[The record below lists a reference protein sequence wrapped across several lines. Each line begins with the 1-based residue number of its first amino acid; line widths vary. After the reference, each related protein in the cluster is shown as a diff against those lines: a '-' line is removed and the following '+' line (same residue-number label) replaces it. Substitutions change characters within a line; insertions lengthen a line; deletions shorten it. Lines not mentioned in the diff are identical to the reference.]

1 MIMTKEKGFLK
12 AQKLFEGLAELVE
25 DALQNRE
32 RIDLVERDLMQHLLR
47 IGLAL
52 LQAFVAGSGDGDVGA
67 TATPPGGA
75 EPKCRLPEQHQRR
88 YVSIFG
94 ELQIQRWVYGTR
106 EGQKIEYLPLD
117 ERLGLP
123 AGDFSYV
130 LEDWSQRLCVKEA
143 FAESAQGLATL
154 LGLRLSVR
162 SLEAMNRRLDAS
174 TEVFR
179 NQQAPPPL
187 AEEGSLVVV
196 TSDGKGVPMRR
207 PVQPSPTR
215 HQRRTKGEKANKKQ
229 MAYVGAVYT
238 IDPFARRADEV
249 LDEVLRHERARDR
262 PAPQH
267 KRVWAE
273 MTRADGDAAGDAAAV
288 GGACNGKDALFG
300 QLSDD
305 IVRRNRHVQ
314 RPVIFVSDGERA
326 LWEKQ
331 REYFPW
337 AIGVL
342 DIFHVLERLWL
353 AAHCLHHEGS
363 QQAASYVTERFRSLL
378 EGKVKNVIARLRTQA
393 RHQAGA
399 KRRTLRKV
407 ANYFA
412 NNQEHMQY
420 DDYLAQ
426 GYPIGSGVAEGA
438 CRHVV
443 KDRLEQSGMRWTV
456 AGAQAM
462 LHTRTIY
469 LNGDWENFNDYRIT
483 REQNELYAV
492 AV

>member
-1 MIMTKEKGFLK
+1 MIMTQEKGFLK
-12 AQKLFEGLAELVE
+12 AQELFERLQEVVE
-25 DALQNRE
+25 EALQNQQ
-32 RIDLVERDLMQHLLR
+32 RIDLVERDLMQHLLQL
-47 IGLAL
+47 GFAF
-52 LQAFVAGSGDGDVGA
+52 LQVFVARSGAGDVGA
-67 TATPPGGA
+67 TTTPPGDT
-75 EPKCRLPEQHQRR
+75 EPKRRLPEQHERR

-94 ELQIQRWVYGTR
+94 ELQIRRWVYGSR
-106 EGQKIEYLPLD
+106 EGQKIAYVPLD

-143 FAESAQGLATL
+143 FAEAAQGLETL

-179 NQQAPPPL
+179 AQQAPPPL
-187 AEEGSLVVV
+187 AEEGALVVV
-196 TSDGKGVPMRR
+196 TSDGKGVPLRR
-207 PVQPSPTR
+207 PVPAAPVR

-238 IDPFARRADEV
+238 IDPFVRSADDV
-249 LDEVLRHERARDR
+249 LDEVLRHERARGR
-262 PAPQH
+262 PTPQH

-273 MTRADGDAAGDAAAV
+273 MTRAERAAV
-288 GGACNGKDALFG
+288 AGLGNGKDALFG

-305 IVRRNRHVQ
+305 LVRRNRQVR

-353 AAHCLHHEGS
+353 AAHCLHPEGS
-363 QQAASYVTERFRSLL
+363 AAAESYVTERFRSLL
-378 EGKVKNVIARLRTQA
+378 EGKVKSVIAGLRTQA
-393 RHQAGA
+393 RQQAGA
-399 KRRTLRKV
+399 KRRTLRRA

-412 NNQEHMQY
+412 NNQDHMKY
-420 DDYLAQ
+420 HEYLAQ
-426 GYPIGSGVAEGA
+426 GFPIGSGVAEGA

-443 KDRLEQSGMRWTV
+443 KDRMEQSGMRWTV

-462 LHTRTIY
+462 LHTRAIY
-469 LNGDWENFNDYRIT
+469 LNGDWEAFHGDRIT
-483 REQNELYAV
+483 REQTELYAT
-492 AV
+492 AA

>member
-1 MIMTKEKGFLK
+1 MIMTTEKGFLK
-12 AQKLFEGLAELVE
+12 AQVLFQGLQEVVEG
-25 DALQNRE
+25 ALENRQ
-32 RIDLVERDLMQHLLR
+32 RIDLVERDLMQHLLQ

-52 LQAFVAGSGDGDVGA
+52 VQAFVAGSGDGDVGDI
-67 TATPPGGA
+67 ATPPGSS

-94 ELQIQRWVYGTR
+94 ELQIRRWVYGTR

-123 AGDFSYV
+123 ASDFSYV

-143 FAESAQGLATL
+143 FAEAAQGLETL

-162 SLEAMNRRLDAS
+162 SLEAMNRRLDAR

-179 NQQAPPPL
+179 DQQAPPPV

-207 PVQPSPTR
+207 PLQPSPVR
-215 HQRRTKGEKANKKQ
+215 HHRRTKGEKANKKQ

-238 IDPFARRADEV
+238 IKPLVRSADAV
-249 LDEVLRHERARDR
+249 LDEVLRQERARDR
-262 PAPQH
+262 PTPQH

-273 MTRADGDAAGDAAAV
+273 MTRADGDAGDV
-288 GGACNGKDALFG
+288 GNGKDALFG

-305 IVRRNRHVQ
+305 LVRRNRQVH
-314 RPVIFVSDGERA
+314 RPVVFVSDGERA

-331 REYFPW
+331 RAYFPW

-342 DIFHVLERLWL
+342 DIFPVLERFWL
-353 AAHCLHHEGS
+353 AAHCLHPEGS
-363 QQAASYVTERFRSLL
+363 AAAASYVTERFQSLL
-378 EGKVKNVIARLRTQA
+378 EGKGKNVIASLRTQV
-393 RHQAGA
+393 RHQAGTS
-399 KRRTLRKV
+399 KRTLRQV

-412 NNQEHMQY
+412 NNQEHMKY
-420 DDYLAQ
+420 DEYLAQ

-462 LHTRTIY
+462 LHTRAIY
-469 LNGDWENFNDYRIT
+469 LNGDWQSFDTYRII
-483 REQNELYAV
+483 REQNDLYAK
-492 AV
+492 AI

>member
-12 AQKLFEGLAELVE
+12 AQELFQGLHEVVE
-25 DALQNRE
+25 DALQKRQ
-32 RIDLVERDLMQHLLR
+32 RIDLVERDLMQRLLQL
-47 IGLAL
+47 GLAL
-52 LQAFVAGSGDGDVGA
+52 LQAFVAGSGDGDVGEG
-67 TATPPGGA
+67 ATPPGGA
-75 EPKCRLPEQHQRR
+75 ERKCRLPEQHQRR

-94 ELQIQRWVYGTR
+94 ELAIRRWVYGTR

-123 AGDFSYV
+123 ASDFSYV

-143 FAESAQGLATL
+143 FAESAQGLETL

-174 TEVFR
+174 TEGFR
-179 NQQAPPPL
+179 DQQESPPV

-207 PVQPSPTR
+207 PVPPAPVR

-238 IDPFARRADEV
+238 IDPFVRSAEDV

-262 PAPQH
+262 PTPQH

-273 MTRADGDAAGDAAAV
+273 MTRADRAAG
-288 GGACNGKDALFG
+288 GGVSNGKDALFG

-305 IVRRNRHVQ
+305 LVRRNRHVH

-353 AAHCLHHEGS
+353 AAHCLHPEGS
-363 QQAASYVTERFRSLL
+363 GAAESYVTERFRSLL
-378 EGKVKNVIARLRTQA
+378 EGKVNNVIAGLRTQA
-393 RHQAGA
+393 RHQTGA
-399 KRRTLRKV
+399 NRETLRQV
-407 ANYFA
+407 ANYFV
-412 NNQEHMQY
+412 NNREHMKY
-420 DDYLAQ
+420 HEYLAQ
-426 GYPIGSGVAEGA
+426 GFPIGSGVAEGA

-443 KDRLEQSGMRWTV
+443 KDRMEQSGMRWTV

-462 LHTRTIY
+462 LHTRAIY
-469 LNGDWENFNDYRIT
+469 LNGDWDNFNDYRIT
-483 REQNELYAV
+483 REQTELYA
-492 AV
+492 AAA

>member
-12 AQKLFEGLAELVE
+12 AQELFQGLQEVVE
-25 DALQNRE
+25 DALENRQ
-32 RIDLVERDLMQHLLR
+32 RVDLVERDLMQQLLQ

-52 LQAFVAGSGDGDVGA
+52 VQAFVAGSGDGNVGEI
-67 TATPPGGA
+67 ATPPGGA

-94 ELQIQRWVYGTR
+94 ELQIRRWVYGTR

-117 ERLGLP
+117 DRLGLP

-143 FAESAQGLATL
+143 FAESAKGLETL

-174 TEVFR
+174 TELFR

-207 PVQPSPTR
+207 PVQPSPVR

-238 IDPFARRADEV
+238 IDPFVRSADEV

-262 PAPQH
+262 PTPQH

-273 MTRADGDAAGDAAAV
+273 MTRADHDAGS
-288 GGACNGKDALFG
+288 ACNGKDALFG

-305 IVRRNRHVQ
+305 LVRRNRHVH

-363 QQAASYVTERFRSLL
+363 AAAESYVTERFRSLL
-378 EGKVKNVIARLRTQA
+378 EGKVKNVIAGLRTQA

-399 KRRTLRKV
+399 NRRALRQV

-412 NNQEHMQY
+412 NNQDHMKY
-420 DDYLAQ
+420 DEYLAR

-443 KDRLEQSGMRWTV
+443 KDRMEQSGMRWTV

-462 LHTRTIY
+462 LHTRAIY
-469 LNGDWENFNDYRIT
+469 LNGDWENFNNYRIT
-483 REQNELYAV
+483 KEQNELYAQ
-492 AV
+492 AI

>member
-12 AQKLFEGLAELVE
+12 AQVLFQRLQELVE
-25 DALQNRE
+25 VALENQQRL
-32 RIDLVERDLMQHLLR
+32 DLVERDLMRHLLQ
-47 IGLAL
+47 IGLAFV
-52 LQAFVAGSGDGDVGA
+52 QAFVAGSGDGDVGA
-67 TATPPGGA
+67 TATPPGDA

-88 YVSIFG
+88 YLSIFG
-94 ELQIQRWVYGTR
+94 ELQIRRWVYGTR

-143 FAESAQGLATL
+143 FAESAQGLETL

-179 NQQAPPPL
+179 AQQEPPPL
-187 AEEGSLVVV
+187 AEEGSLLVV

-207 PVQPSPTR
+207 PVQPSPAR

-238 IDPFARRADEV
+238 IDPFVRSADDV
-249 LDEVLRHERARDR
+249 LDEVLRHGRARDR
-262 PAPQH
+262 PSPQH

-273 MTRADGDAAGDAAAV
+273 MTRATGD
-288 GGACNGKDALFG
+288 ACNGKDALFG

-305 IVRRNRHVQ
+305 LVRRNRHVH
-314 RPVIFVSDGERA
+314 RPLVFVSDGERA

-363 QQAASYVTERFRSLL
+363 ATAESYVTERFRSLL
-378 EGKVKNVIARLRTQA
+378 EGKVRNVIAGLRTQA

-399 KRRTLRKV
+399 TRRTLRQV

-412 NNQEHMQY
+412 NNQEHMKY
-420 DDYLAQ
+420 DEYLAQ

-443 KDRLEQSGMRWTV
+443 KDRMEQSGMRWTV

-462 LHTRTIY
+462 LHTRAIY
-469 LNGDWENFNDYRIT
+469 LNGDWEQFNDHRII
-483 REQNELYAV
+483 REQNELYAK
-492 AV
+492 AF

>member
-1 MIMTKEKGFLK
+1 MIMTKEKGILK
-12 AQKLFEGLAELVE
+12 AQELFQGLLEVVD
-25 DALQNRE
+25 DASENRQ
-32 RIDLVERDLMQHLLR
+32 RIDLVERDLMRHLLEL
-47 IGLAL
+47 GLVL
-52 LQAFVAGSGDGDVGA
+52 IQAFVAGSGDGDVGEI
-67 TATPPGGA
+67 ATPPGGDQ
-75 EPKCRLPEQHQRR
+75 PKRRLPEQHQRR

-94 ELQIQRWVYGTR
+94 ELQIRRWVYGIR

-123 AGDFSYV
+123 AGDFSYL

-143 FAESAQGLATL
+143 FAEAAQGLETL

-162 SLEAMNRRLDAS
+162 SLEVMNRRLDAR

-179 NQQAPPPL
+179 DQQEPPPL

-207 PVQPSPTR
+207 PVQPSAAP

-238 IDPFARRADEV
+238 IDPFVRSPDEV
-249 LDEVLRHERARDR
+249 LDELSRHERARDR
-262 PAPQH
+262 PTPQH

-273 MTRADGDAAGDAAAV
+273 MTRADRSPGSG
-288 GGACNGKDALFG
+288 CNGKDALFG

-305 IVRRNRHVQ
+305 LVRRNRHVH
-314 RPVIFVSDGERA
+314 RPVVFLSDGERA

-353 AAHCLHHEGS
+353 AAHCLHPEGS
-363 QQAASYVTERFRSLL
+363 AAAADSVSERFRSLL
-378 EGKVKNVIARLRTQA
+378 EGKVKNVIVSLRTQA

-399 KRRTLRKV
+399 KRRTLRQV

-412 NNQEHMQY
+412 NNQEHMKY
-420 DDYLAQ
+420 DEYLAQ

-443 KDRLEQSGMRWTV
+443 KDRMEQSGMRWIV

-462 LHTRTIY
+462 LHTRAIY
-469 LNGDWENFNDYRIT
+469 LNGDWEDFNNYRIIK
-483 REQNELYAV
+483 EQNELYAK
-492 AV
+492 AA

>member
-1 MIMTKEKGFLK
+1 MIMTKEKGILK
-12 AQKLFEGLAELVE
+12 AQELFQGLCEVI
-25 DALQNRE
+25 DNALQDRQ
-32 RIDLVERDLMQHLLR
+32 RIDRVERDMMCHLLL
-47 IGLAL
+47 IGRTL
-52 LQAFVAGSGDGDVGA
+52 LQAFVAGSGDGDVGQSA
-67 TATPPGGA
+67 MPPGGGD
-75 EPKCRLPEQHQRR
+75 PKSRLPEQHQRR

-94 ELQIQRWVYGTR
+94 ELAIRRWVYGTR
-106 EGQKIEYLPLD
+106 QGQKIEYVPLD

-123 AGDFSYV
+123 AADFSYV
-130 LEDWSQRLCVKEA
+130 VEDWSQRLCVKEA
-143 FAESAQGLATL
+143 FAEASEGLASV

-179 NQQAPPPL
+179 DQQKPPPV
-187 AEEGSLVVV
+187 AEEGSLLVV

-207 PVQPSPTR
+207 PQPASSPR
-215 HQRRTKGEKANKKQ
+215 HQRRKKGEKANKKQ

-238 IDPFARRADEV
+238 IEPFVRSADQV
-249 LDEVLRHERARDR
+249 LDEVSRRERAKGR

-273 MTRADGDAAGDAAAV
+273 MTRTDSAKGGDGNDK
-288 GGACNGKDALFG
+288 NGKDALFS

-305 IVRRNRHVQ
+305 LVRRNRRVY
-314 RPVIFVSDGERA
+314 RPVVFVSDGERA

-353 AAHCLHHEGS
+353 AAHCLHPEGS
-363 QQAASYVTERFRSLL
+363 PQAESYVTERFRALL
-378 EGKVKNVIARLRTQA
+378 EGKVTKVIAGLRTQA
-393 RHQAGA
+393 RHEAGS
-399 KRRTLRKV
+399 KRRTLRQA

-412 NNQEHMQY
+412 NNQDHMRY
-420 DDYLAQ
+420 DEYLAK

-443 KDRLEQSGMRWTV
+443 KDRMEQSGMRWTV
-456 AGAQAM
+456 VGAQAM
-462 LHTRTIY
+462 LHTRAIY
-469 LNGDWENFNDYRIT
+469 INGDWENFNDYRIM
-483 REQNELYAV
+483 REQNELYA
-492 AV
+492 AAA